1 MRTLRRDIAQYNKED
16 EELDET
22 LEETGWKLVHGD
34 IFRPPAQSTILC
46 ALIGSGIQIG
56 LMGMITIVVA
66 MFGMLSPSAR
76 GSLITGLIFKHFNIT
91 LITEPFSLLLSLHVH
106 GHFLGLFRRSPLQN
120 GSRTKLE
127 RCGDLDFAAVPRRSL
142 WHVLLVEFFHLGP
155 EIIRCGAIYHHDRHS
170 MHVDGRLAATCH
182 HGLLLRI

>member
-1 MRTLRRDIAQYNKED
+1 MIIVRTLRRDIAQYNKED

-76 GSLITGLIFKHFNIT
+76 GSLITGTQFQKIKKISKN
-91 LITEPFSLLLSLHVH
+91 
-106 GHFLGLFRRSPLQN
+106 N
-120 GSRTKLE
+120 
-127 RCGDLDFAAVPRRSL
+127 
-142 WHVLLVEFFHLGP
+142 
-155 EIIRCGAIYHHDRHS
+155 
-170 MHVDGRLAATCH
+170 
-182 HGLLLRI
+182 

>member
-1 MRTLRRDIAQYNKED
+1 MIYRFSIINSIVVVFFLAGILAMIIVRTLRRDIAQYNKED

-76 GSLITGLIFKHFNIT
+76 GSLITGTFKNSSFDLIFVTKIF
-91 LITEPFSLLLSLHVH
+91 
-106 GHFLGLFRRSPLQN
+106 GLEKNF
-120 GSRTKLE
+120 
-127 RCGDLDFAAVPRRSL
+127 
-142 WHVLLVEFFHLGP
+142 
-155 EIIRCGAIYHHDRHS
+155 
-170 MHVDGRLAATCH
+170 
-182 HGLLLRI
+182 